1 VARLNVT
8 DDLVRE
14 LVEGV
19 APLVSRLTGWDLD
32 VPGVRQRVVSK
43 NLGHEEIILA
53 RLRGVGLVVDDEGPR
68 TTIDRLME
76 YVVAE
81 TMLGAYEPSTQEMLI
96 VRDNVDESNLDG
108 LRLIIAHELV
118 HRGQHV
124 NHPELFGRV
133 GGWIRE
139 AYTTLEDGRG
149 NSHAMA
155 THVDELQPIMTVLE
169 SHAHYVE
176 HTVNRLY
183 LPAARIE
190 AKLDVA
196 LLLMQVMGAA
206 KVAQYVDGLPAVAA
220 ATAEGRI
227 DELYREL

>member
-1 VARLNVT
+1 
-8 DDLVRE
+8 
-14 LVEGV
+14 
-19 APLVSRLTGWDLD
+19 
-32 VPGVRQRVVSK
+32 
-43 NLGHEEIILA
+43 
-53 RLRGVGLVVDDEGPR
+53 
-68 TTIDRLME
+68 
-76 YVVAE
+76 
-81 TMLGAYEPSTQEMLI
+81 
-96 VRDNVDESNLDG
+96 
-108 LRLIIAHELV
+108 
-118 HRGQHV
+118 
-124 NHPELFGRV
+124 
-133 GGWIRE
+133 
-139 AYTTLEDGRG
+139 
-149 NSHAMA
+149 
-155 THVDELQPIMTVLE
+155 MTVLE